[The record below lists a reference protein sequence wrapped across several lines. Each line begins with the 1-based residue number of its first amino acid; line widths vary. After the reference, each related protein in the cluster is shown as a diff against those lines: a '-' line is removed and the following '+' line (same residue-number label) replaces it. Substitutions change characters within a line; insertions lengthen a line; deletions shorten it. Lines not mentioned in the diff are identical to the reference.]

1 MLISVRGVLMRLL
14 GEFMSRPMVSLT
26 MSDGGCCV
34 SMGGKIVKFC
44 GSIVSGQRHVAPLST
59 SIRHFSWSDSCS
71 SLFRK
76 PSKSTCVL
84 HGAA

>member
-1 MLISVRGVLMRLL
+1 MRLL

-44 GSIVSGQRHVAPLST
+44 GPIVSGQRHVAPLST
-59 SIRHFSWSDSCS
+59 WMRRSWSDSCS

-84 HGAA
+84 HRAA